1 MFPTPVQTHTLPLYD
16 STMILIRPPQ
26 VETRPSLTGL
36 LLPAGERIILFT
48 HTGLHCNKVWK
59 LAWQWLND
67 NSASAVSYYTA
78 RKRIQTKE
86 KWGQVPFQ
94 PAIIYFKTMLKFS
107 FSPEPPPPSGLIKS
121 AGSSAAVSH
130 TVLER
135 QPPLLLPGAALWF
148 KALILFKWQQ
158 RWAQRW
164 RS

>member
-26 VETRPSLTGL
+26 VETL
-36 LLPAGERIILFT
+36 LLPAVERIILFT
-48 HTGLHCNKVWK
+48 HTVLHCNKVWK

-67 NSASAVSYYTA
+67 NSESAVSYYTA
-78 RKRIQTKE
+78 RKRM
-86 KWGQVPFQ
+86 PFQ